1 MALAVVL
8 REEIPVPEDVEVTID
23 KEVTVTGPKGELK
36 RKFKTGNISL
46 RQEDGLVVL
55 ETRFPKK
62 KDKAMLGTIKSHIS
76 NMIHGLTEGFTYKMK
91 IVYAHFPMTVK
102 AAKDKVTIEN
112 FLGERYP
119 RTAKVV
125 GTAQVKV
132 QGDEVVITGVN
143 KEDVGQT
150 MANLEQATKIKG
162 ETKGVPGRNIPVVRS
177 DPHDETKFRR
187 QKARRYKKLGKKW
200 RKPGKN
206 RKTRRYEGRKTCHAN
221 YWLLFHP
228 KHQRITPLRIQ
239 GCFVCNAK
247 DLATMDP
254 KKTPEDQLYVGATEK
269 RNIL

>member
-1 MALAVVL
+1 MALAVAL
-8 REEIPVPEDVEVTID
+8 REEIPVPEGVEVTID

-36 RKFKTGNISL
+36 RKFNSSNISI
-46 RQEDGLVVL
+46 RQEDGLVIL

-62 KDKAMLGTIKSHIS
+62 RDKAMLGTIKSHIS

-125 GTAQVKV
+125 GTAQVKIR
-132 QGDEVVITGVN
+132 GDELVITGVN

-162 ETKGVPGRNIPVVRS
+162 K
-177 DPHDETKFRR
+177 DPRVFQDGI
-187 QKARRYKKLGKKW
+187 YL
-200 RKPGKN
+200 
-206 RKTRRYEGRKTCHAN
+206 
-221 YWLLFHP
+221 
-228 KHQRITPLRIQ
+228 
-239 GCFVCNAK
+239 VAK
-247 DLATMDP
+247 
-254 KKTPEDQLYVGATEK
+254 E
-269 RNIL
+269 